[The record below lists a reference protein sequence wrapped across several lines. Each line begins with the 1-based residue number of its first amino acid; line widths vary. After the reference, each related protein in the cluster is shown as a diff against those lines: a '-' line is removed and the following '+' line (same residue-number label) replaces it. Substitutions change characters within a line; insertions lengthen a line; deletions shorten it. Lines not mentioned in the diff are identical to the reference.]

1 MKPVCQLVFEYID
14 ALDVGDI
21 VTRKNLIKYVA
32 DNFDKDTTFCYWDG
46 ASDNSIDNY
55 RRIFQYNNILSDSDG
70 SGKYMKLHNIPDG
83 IEFNELKKRGYKN
96 PLFTK
101 DSGSIFDLMD

>member
-1 MKPVCQLVFEYID
+1 MKPVCQLIFEYID

-32 DNFDKDTTFCYWDG
+32 DNRHSNNPMYYWDG

-55 RRIFQYNNILSDSDG
+55 RRTFQRNNILAPSNG
-70 SGKYMKLHNIPDG
+70 SGTYMKIHKIPDG
-83 IEFNELKKRGYKN
+83 VTYADLNKRDWGN
-96 PLFTK
+96 PIIPK
-101 DSGSIFDLMD
+101 GSGIVFDLI

>member
-32 DNFDKDTTFCYWDG
+32 HNWHSKNPWYYWDG

-55 RRIFQYNNILSDSDG
+55 RRTFQRNNILSESTG
-70 SGKYMKLHNIPDG
+70 RGVYMKIHKIPDG
-83 IEFNELKKRGYKN
+83 VTYADLNKRDWRDPIIPKGA
-96 PLFTK
+96 
-101 DSGSIFDLMD
+101 GSVFDLI

>member
-1 MKPVCQLVFEYID
+1 MKPVCQLIFEYID

-32 DNFDKDTTFCYWDG
+32 DNWHSNNPWHYWDG

-55 RRIFQYNNILSDSDG
+55 RRTFQRNNILSESTG
-70 SGKYMKLHNIPDG
+70 RGVYMKIHNIPDG
-83 IEFNELKKRGYKN
+83 VTYADLNKRDWRN
-96 PLFTK
+96 PIIPK
-101 DSGSIFDLMD
+101 GAGSIFDLI

>member
-14 ALDVGDI
+14 ALDVGDF

-55 RRIFQYNNILSDSDG
+55 RRTFQRNNILAPSNG
-70 SGKYMKLHNIPDG
+70 SETYMKIHNIPDG
-83 IEFNELKKRGYKN
+83 VTYADLNKRDWRN
-96 PLFTK
+96 PIIPK
-101 DSGSIFDLMD
+101 GSGSVFDLI

>member
-14 ALDVGDI
+14 ALDVGDF
-21 VTRKNLIKYVA
+21 VTRKNLIKYVT

-55 RRIFQYNNILSDSDG
+55 RRTFQRNNILSESTG
-70 SGKYMKLHNIPDG
+70 RGVYMKLHKIPDG
-83 IEFNELKKRGYKN
+83 VTYADLNKRDWRDPIIPKGA
-96 PLFTK
+96 
-101 DSGSIFDLMD
+101 GSVFDLI